1 MPQPIDINDFKERVS
16 QLISGGIFDI
26 PLLVKGPPGI
36 GKSDAVEQ
44 VAQEHGVELKSLR
57 IAQRDPQ
64 GLQGLPTLDEDEGV
78 SRHLPPAELP
88 QEEGPGILF
97 LDEFLL
103 APPTMM
109 QICQRL
115 IYERKLGADYALPD
129 RFLVVAAGNLLDD
142 PRAQVNPL
150 PAPTA
155 NRMAI
160 FEVEPDLQSFRKYAI
175 KKNLH
180 PQILGFLGFRPNL
193 LYREPGSG
201 NQAFPTPRTWERAS
215 RLLKAD
221 LSIDCVVGEAAA
233 TEFDAYREVEGS
245 MPGLDAILEGRGEET
260 RELPDEPSVQ
270 HAVVAGLAG
279 RAESGLECYHSAAW
293 LVGERA
299 ASDELIQLLFSLL
312 TAKLEDRHEA
322 REAFIRNATGDG
334 ELRSFMTRAT
344 ALGLEL

>member
-175 KKNLH
+175 KEDLH

-233 TEFDAYREVEGS
+233 AEFDAYREVESS
-245 MPGLDAILEGRGEET
+245 MPGLDAILEGEDT

-279 RAESGLECYHSAAW
+279 RAESGLECFNAAAW
-293 LVGERA
+293 LVREREA
-299 ASDELIQLLFSLL
+299 PDELVQLYFTLISS
-312 TAKLEDRHEA
+312 KLEERHAA
-322 REAFIRNATGDG
+322 RQVLIENAMEDEDLRN
-334 ELRSFMTRAT
+334 FMSRAS